1 MLFIIYFFDYNI
13 IIYYRNI
20 LRYIVIISIL
30 LLSSFTIF
38 ISSNQKNKAE
48 VVISVNNL
56 NSPSVISFLEEDFNK
71 QSGIKFIDSS
81 LMSNTIVLEV
91 EDNDIEIST
100 LSNLLEN
107 WGCTIESISYRIL
120 SSIK

>member
-20 LRYIVIISIL
+20 LRYIVTISIL
-30 LLSSFTIF
+30 LLSFFAIF
-38 ISSNQKNKAE
+38 NSSNKKNKAE

-71 QSGIKFIDSS
+71 QSGIRFIDGS
-81 LMSNTIVLEV
+81 LMANTIVLEV

>member
-20 LRYIVIISIL
+20 LRYIVIISTL
-30 LLSSFTIF
+30 LLAFFATF